1 MMRSG
6 NVINHKVLIGNI
18 EVDDVVNITLPNI
31 EQQTVELNGAGI
43 MGTISMPTTSQ
54 IGSMELSIAY
64 RSVSKSVLR
73 LHKPGNQN
81 IEIRFV
87 KDYMDRNGQ
96 MLPQGSKVFATGVY
110 KTSEGGTIENNGAI
124 EGSVTYELLRY
135 RVIVDGVEVI
145 LIDKLANIYRVD
157 GVDYMKAINAAL

>member
-43 MGTISMPTTSQ
+43 GTISMPTTSQ
-54 IGSMELSIAY
+54 IGSMELSITS

-73 LHKPGNQN
+73 LHKREPEH
-81 IEIRFV
+81 EIR
-87 KDYMDRNGQ
+87 
-96 MLPQGSKVFATGVY
+96 LSK
-110 KTSEGGTIENNGAI
+110 TIWT
-124 EGSVTYELLRY
+124 VTARCFPG
-135 RVIVDGVEVI
+135 R
-145 LIDKLANIYRVD
+145 
-157 GVDYMKAINAAL
+157 